1 MSSGVVQLAEQ
12 QLREQAPSAPH
23 LQPHTS
29 PCVETRILASQAA
42 KTYSLLFDDP
52 LPICTSQAQWVEW
65 AEQRECLLDKWHCLP
80 ALRTSARCQPQTR
93 SCPPHGVVPL
103 RAPLAWARERSLP
116 YQLPRDTGRS

>member
-1 MSSGVVQLAEQ
+1 MATRPSPRTMSNGVVQLAEQ

-29 PCVETRILASQAA
+29 PCVETRILALQAA

-52 LPICTSQAQWVEW
+52 LPICTSQEQWVEW

-80 ALRTSARCQPQTR
+80 ALAL
-93 SCPPHGVVPL
+93 PPAASPRPGL
-103 RAPLAWARERSLP
+103 ALLMAPCFESSTCVGP
-116 YQLPRDTGRS
+116 